1 MNLGIACTL
10 GLEAAVCT
18 QGFRLERELR
28 EVRVAR
34 AAAEKRL
41 ESRARTCV

>member
-18 QGFRLERELR
+18 QGFCLEREPR
-28 EVRVAR
+28 EVRVAQ
-34 AAAEKRL
+34 AFAKKRL